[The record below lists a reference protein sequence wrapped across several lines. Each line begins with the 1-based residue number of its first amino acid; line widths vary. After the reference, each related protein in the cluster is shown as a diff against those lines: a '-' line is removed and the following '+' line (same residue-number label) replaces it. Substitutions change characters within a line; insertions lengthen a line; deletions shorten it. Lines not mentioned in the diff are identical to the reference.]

1 MQPVAFFFFYFLA
14 ALGLPHGRF
23 FVLENIIMLA
33 IQTQLFEAQDIR
45 FGPLDH
51 ETHPEIESKWTHDA
65 EFMRLMELKPVR
77 PLSPA
82 MVKKQ
87 YEALEKKMEED
98 KNLFY
103 FTIRAREDD
112 RLIGK
117 AVVEWIDWA
126 NGNGFISLGLGAPE
140 DRRKGYGSQALSMLL
155 RYSFGELNLY
165 RVTAVVPAYN
175 EGAIRL
181 FLKFGFM
188 EEVRRRKAMHRDGEF
203 WDIVSFGLLN
213 SEWQEQQNIGQG

>member
-1 MQPVAFFFFYFLA
+1 
-14 ALGLPHGRF
+14 
-23 FVLENIIMLA
+23 MLD
-33 IQTQLFEAQDIR
+33 IQTQLFEAQDVR
-45 FGPLDH
+45 FGPIDH
-51 ETHPEIESKWTHDA
+51 ETHPEIESRWTHDA

-87 YEALEKKMEED
+87 YEAIEKEMNEHR
-98 KNLFY
+98 NMFY
-103 FTIRAREDD
+103 FTIRARPDD

-117 AVVEWIDWA
+117 AVLEWIDWT
-126 NGNGFISLGLGAPE
+126 NGNGFIRLGIGAAE

-155 RYSFGELNLY
+155 RYAFDELNLY

-188 EEVRRRKAMHRDGEF
+188 EEIRRRKALNHDGEF
-203 WDIVSFGLLN
+203 WDLLSFGLLN
-213 SEWQEQQNIGQG
+213 SEWRKQACALESDMTVCEWTSCAKIG

>member
-1 MQPVAFFFFYFLA
+1 MYD
-14 ALGLPHGRF
+14 
-23 FVLENIIMLA
+23 

-45 FGPLDH
+45 LGPIDH
-51 ETHPEIESKWTHDA
+51 EAHPEIESRWTHDA
-65 EFMRLMELKPVR
+65 EFMRLMELKPIR

-87 YEALEKKMEED
+87 YEAIEKEMDEQR
-98 KNLFY
+98 NLFY

-117 AVVEWIDWA
+117 AIIEYVDWT
-126 NGNGFISLGLGAPE
+126 NGNAYLRLGIGEAE
-140 DRRKGYGSQALSMLL
+140 FRRKGYGSQALSLLL
-155 RYSFGELNLY
+155 RYAFGELNLF

-181 FLKFGFM
+181 FQKFGFM
-188 EEVRRRKAMHRDGEF
+188 EEVRRRKALHRDGEF
-203 WDIVSFGLLN
+203 WDVVGYGLLN
-213 SEWQEQQNIGQG
+213 AEWPESSQARG